1 MNAASVWDSL
11 NRSVREKLL
20 THHYWKYH
28 NLRSLWVKF
37 PKIGMDLHYASC
49 MEKGIQ
55 LSKKKKKKVG
65 NPWYL
70 LWKRYVLGS
79 EIVIKSKNSSTYL
92 VCSFFPRTLGILIF
106 FQSGYAWFCLIIHIT
121 LTWHLLESTLE
132 HLVLQEDC
140 RCWLLSPLSLVEQ
153 P

>member
-1 MNAASVWDSL
+1 MRLIKQECEREATYPPL
-11 NRSVREKLL
+11 LEIPQFEKLMG
-20 THHYWKYH
+20 KI
-28 NLRSLWVKF
+28 
-37 PKIGMDLHYASC
+37 PKDWHGFALCKLYGKRHTA
-49 MEKGIQ
+49 Q
-55 LSKKKKKKVG
+55 QKKKKKVG